1 LRPIAG
7 AAGPPYRDLVIRRS
21 SAALALS
28 LVISGCVLP
37 PAGPSRS
44 PYPRSR
50 ASTDDEITQESSV
63 LRERAQARFLEQ
75 KRRVERVGRRLL
87 ETIPDHPK
95 VQFVIAN
102 GDPSINAGASF
113 GQVAITSGMLNFV
126 KSDDEMAVV
135 LGHELAHIEQGHVL
149 KGAISGLALGVLS
162 TVLEA
167 RVPGAGQ
174 AAGGVGQ
181 MFLNHFTQ
189 NQEREADDVGLRFAY
204 QAGYDP
210 RVAAGLQERLAVEV
224 PQSMSAGYFDS
235 HPSSVER
242 AVAARREA
250 DELLARG
257 DPPGRQEVLALERA
271 DERSADSVRERER
284 GGRSFTAAREPA
296 ADARSGV
303 GSRGGESEGCQRA
316 AVYAE
321 MARDARDPAERKEL
335 YERARRYCPTL
346 AEAREGQGTKSRR
359 RDDESGPGEDTY

>member
-1 LRPIAG
+1 M
-7 AAGPPYRDLVIRRS
+7 
-21 SAALALS
+21 
-28 LVISGCVLP
+28 
-37 PAGPSRS
+37 
-44 PYPRSR
+44 
-50 ASTDDEITQESSV
+50 
-63 LRERAQARFLEQ
+63 
-75 KRRVERVGRRLL
+75 ERVGRRLL
-87 ETIPDHPK
+87 ETIPGHPK
-95 VQFVIAN
+95 VEFVIAR

-135 LGHELAHIEQGHVL
+135 LGHELAHIEQGHVI
-149 KGAISGLALGVLS
+149 KGAISGLALGVLA

-224 PQSMSAGYFDS
+224 PQSMSAGYFDT

-250 DELLARG
+250 AELLAQG
-257 DPPGRQEVLALERA
+257 DPPGRQEALALERA
-271 DERSADSVRERER
+271 DERSVDSARERRHE
-284 GGRSFTAAREPA
+284 RSFTAARESESDVRA
-296 ADARSGV
+296 
-303 GSRGGESEGCQRA
+303 GGESRGAESEACQRA

-321 MARDARDPAERKEL
+321 MARDAADPVERKEL
-335 YERARRYCPTL
+335 HQRALRYCPTL
-346 AEAREGQGTKSRR
+346 AEAREGRGTTTRR
-359 RDDESGPGEDTY
+359 RDDDSGPGEDTY